1 MIPARSASRLRPPA
15 RQRGAALLLA
25 MLILTL
31 IATLASAMVWQQWR
45 AVQVEAAERARSQAT
60 WILVGAL
67 DWARLILREDKPG
80 VDHLGEPWAVPLA
93 EARLSSFLAAGKEGS
108 RSADGDDGLDAF
120 LSGSITDAQ
129 SRYNLNNLVVGG
141 QAVPGEVLLL
151 RRLFD
156 NIGVA
161 PELAVTITV
170 GLRDAGGGRAAET
183 PAAGTTPPG
192 GTGTGTGTGAGT
204 GAGTGT
210 EPPPAAG
217 DADTE
222 TLSLPPVAAD
232 PPLLPQTLK
241 QLRWLGIDNDA
252 LARMAPHV
260 TLLPTNRPTSV
271 NLNTASRELIAA
283 AIGKLDLAGA
293 QSLVQARERK
303 PFQSLAEAS
312 AVVPGFNLVSS
323 QVGVATDYF
332 EVRGRLR
339 LGDRVLEERSL
350 VWRNQRDV
358 QTLSRERITGPDQP
372 P

>member
-1 MIPARSASRLRPPA
+1 
-15 RQRGAALLLA
+15 
-25 MLILTL
+25 
-31 IATLASAMVWQQWR
+31 
-45 AVQVEAAERARSQAT
+45 
-60 WILVGAL
+60 
-67 DWARLILREDKPG
+67 
-80 VDHLGEPWAVPLA
+80 
-93 EARLSSFLAAGKEGS
+93 
-108 RSADGDDGLDAF
+108 
-120 LSGSITDAQ
+120 
-129 SRYNLNNLVVGG
+129 
-141 QAVPGEVLLL
+141 
-151 RRLFD
+151 
-156 NIGVA
+156 
-161 PELAVTITV
+161 
-170 GLRDAGGGRAAET
+170 
-183 PAAGTTPPG
+183 
-192 GTGTGTGTGAGT
+192 
-204 GAGTGT
+204 
-210 EPPPAAG
+210 
-217 DADTE
+217 
-222 TLSLPPVAAD
+222 
-232 PPLLPQTLK
+232 LPQTLK

-260 TLLPTNRPTSV
+260 TLLPTTRPTSV